1 MKDFMLLL
9 FSVTG
14 GLTVSGIVANLYRL
28 LMKQPGPAAQK
39 RPSILYCAVMVLAG
53 PSVLIENATKS
64 VRAKKCSRLAYFFAI
79 ALSSYWAFVIGL
91 LTIQIGISI

>member
-1 MKDFMLLL
+1 MISSAHLLDYAL
-9 FSVTG
+9 ASLAV
-14 GLTVSGIVANLYRL
+14 IVI
-28 LMKQPGPAAQK
+28 P
-39 RPSILYCAVMVLAG
+39 G
-53 PSVLIENATKS
+53 PSVLFENATKS